1 MPSLSLLS
9 KLSKDSIAP
18 LKAAKVLLDNKK
30 LSKDV
35 VLLVDEIYIQKSLQ
49 YQDGKLLGGDS
60 EGTMYKG
67 ILTFMI
73 VGLKKNIPMV
83 IKAVPETKIE
93 GKMVSFN
100 IEDSIKSLH
109 EVGFQV
115 RSVISDNHPSNVAA
129 FRDLS
134 EKFGISPNENAI
146 TFPFNSELS
155 TIYLFFDSVH
165 LLKNIRNN
173 LLNAK
178 RFLFPLFSFSEFY
191 DDISVPGGEE
201 SWKLLHDVYDNDQ
214 SLQGNLRKASQLSYR
229 TLHPEDNKAFLW
241 LLQFFTQHLLQPS

>member
-1 MPSLSLLS
+1 M
-9 KLSKDSIAP
+9 
-18 LKAAKVLLDNKK
+18 N
-30 LSKDV
+30 
-35 VLLVDEIYIQKSLQ
+35 
-49 YQDGKLLGGDS
+49 
-60 EGTMYKG
+60 
-67 ILTFMI
+67 

-83 IKAVPETKIE
+83 IKAEPETKIE

-115 RSVISDNHPSNVAA
+115 RAVISDNHSSNVAA

-134 EKFGISPNENAI
+134 EKFGILPNENAI

-178 RFLFPLFSFSEFY
+178 RFLFPLFLFSEFY
-191 DDISVPGGEE
+191 DDISVPGEV
-201 SWKLLHDVYDNDQ
+201 SWKLLHDTYDNDQ
-214 SLQGNLRKASQLSYR
+214 SLQGNLRKASKLSYQA
-229 TLHPEDNKAFLW
+229 LHPGDNKQSVPLALAIFDPTSSAAILSYYRERQDAAEFLKLINLW
-241 LLQFFTQHLLQPS
+241 WTISNSNSTKTMQLETLLVKTTQNLNF

>member
-1 MPSLSLLS
+1 M
-9 KLSKDSIAP
+9 
-18 LKAAKVLLDNKK
+18 
-30 LSKDV
+30 
-35 VLLVDEIYIQKSLQ
+35 Q
-49 YQDGKLLGGDS
+49 YQDGKLHGGDS

-83 IKAVPETKIE
+83 IKAVPETKIK

-115 RSVISDNHPSNVAA
+115 RAVISDNHPSNVAA

-191 DDISVPGGEE
+191 DDISVPGGEV
-201 SWKLLHDVYDNDQ
+201 SWKILHDVYDNDQ
-214 SLQGNLRKASQLSYR
+214 SLQRNLRKASKLS
-229 TLHPEDNKAFLW
+229 
-241 LLQFFTQHLLQPS
+241 